1 MSDSTTL
8 TARVRASERPTH
20 RRPQPATRPPDG
32 SSRRAHAAATREQ
45 SPTAPKALVGLQN
58 SPGASVAA
66 PRLRRARTAAPP
78 RHRRGRERPVPRGR
92 RGQALRAPRIG
103 TTLAVGAGTLMS
115 LAPGLLPRTPMAQAV
130 LTGLLVALVL
140 GVAGVGRFILRR
152 CGVAG
157 DLSRWRMPVLGAT
170 AMLIA
175 AATAHAGH
183 WQNRLR
189 AAMGTPAIGPE
200 YWLWCALGATAIAG
214 ALYGL
219 ARGTAWVVR
228 TLGRTRTIAVG
239 VVVAAALGLLGVPS
253 IVDWRRGAYASANA
267 AIDPEVPRPVSA
279 TRSGS
284 ADSAVSW
291 PSLGAEGRRFVSG
304 EPLGPVRVYV
314 GVQSAPDLDSRV
326 ALAVRELERA
336 GGLTHSHVVIAV
348 PTGSGWIDAN
358 AIKGLDERFHG
369 DVALVGLQYS
379 YAPSWATF
387 LFGRDAAAESA
398 RALFT
403 AVEQRIA
410 GLAVKPHLHVYGQS
424 LGALGG
430 SAIFADAAEQ
440 DRRTCSV
447 LWAGPPVGSV
457 HRTGATVLANSSD
470 PVVHW
475 SPSLLWRAPD
485 LSGARVDAPVPGWLP
500 VVSFLQTTADLLAAL
515 DAPPGH
521 GHRYGA
527 DQGTALPDC

>member
-1 MSDSTTL
+1 MDCPSRQSRTTDL
-8 TARVRASERPTH
+8 TRN
-20 RRPQPATRPPDG
+20 RRKR
-32 SSRRAHAAATREQ
+32 SRLGRFLH
-45 SPTAPKALVGLQN
+45 
-58 SPGASVAA
+58 
-66 PRLRRARTAAPP
+66 PP
-78 RHRRGRERPVPRGR
+78 RS
-92 RGQALRAPRIG
+92 A
-103 TTLAVGAGTLMS
+103 TTLAIGTGVLVS

-130 LTGLLVALVL
+130 LTGLLVAITLGITGIGRFVL
-140 GVAGVGRFILRR
+140 GRFGKVRER
-152 CGVAG
+152 
-157 DLSRWRMPVLGAT
+157 SRWRMSVLGVT
-170 AMLIA
+170 ALLIA
-175 AATAHAGH
+175 GAAVHASH

-189 AAMGTPAIGPE
+189 AAMGTPAIGPD
-200 YWLWCALGATAIAG
+200 YWLWCALGATMIAG
-214 ALYGL
+214 LLYGL
-219 ARGTAWVVR
+219 ARGIGWVVI

-239 VVVAAALGLLGVPS
+239 VVAAAVLGLVGVPS
-253 IVDWRRGAYASANA
+253 IVDWRRGAYATANA
-267 AIDPEVPRPVSA
+267 AMDPEVPRPASA

-284 ADSAVSW
+284 ADSVVSW

-314 GVQSAPDLDSRV
+314 GLESAPDLESRV
-326 ALAVRELERA
+326 ALAVQELERS
-336 GGLTHSHVVIAV
+336 GGLTRSHVVIAV

-358 AIKGLDERFHG
+358 AIKGLDQRFHG

-410 GLAVKPHLHVYGQS
+410 TLETKPRLHVYGQS

-457 HRTGATVLANSSD
+457 HRTGATVLANTSD

-485 LSGARVDAPVPGWLP
+485 LRDARVDAPVPGWLP
-500 VVSFLQTTADLLAAL
+500 VVSFVQTTADLLAAL